1 MKKLILILPA
11 LLMLGCSVQQDCCET
26 DSHQCDEFYPY
37 YNCPDPVVG
46 YYYRDYKRTWSNSST
61 SGYSSYYP
69 NTQTVYYVPVQEP
82 VTPPVNSG
90 NVLYNTRRPE
100 RLGAMG
106 EKQKTPRKDV
116 YGNTLQPGDYPTRG
130 ASGQREIGNLNKP
143 NAPKT
148 TRE

>member
-1 MKKLILILPA
+1 MKKLTLIIPA
-11 LLMLGCSVQQDCCET
+11 LLIAGCSVQKDCC
-26 DSHQCDEFYPY
+26 DINNHQCDEFYPY
-37 YNCPDPVVG
+37 YNCVDPVTG
-46 YYYRDYKRTWSNSST
+46 YYSREYKKQVRRTLN
-61 SGYSSYYP
+61 YDSYYP
-69 NTQTVYYVPVQEP
+69 NTQTIYYVPVQDV
-82 VTPPVNSG
+82 VTPPLNNG
-90 NVLYNTRRPE
+90 NILYNTRRPE

-130 ASGQREIGNLNKP
+130 ASGQRGVGNLNKP